1 MIEFFIVY
9 MSLLFSV
16 VLAVSVVFL
25 TALALTYVYKLLKM
39 VLNDTWSKIITI
51 ALMVILIIFYLSL
64 GVYFGEEPLRSE
76 ERRVG
81 KECRSRWSPYH

>member
-16 VLAVSVVFL
+16 VLAVSVLFL

-64 GVYFGEEPLRSE
+64 GVYFGEEPL
-76 ERRVG
+76 
-81 KECRSRWSPYH
+81 

>member
-16 VLAVSVVFL
+16 VLVGAVMFL

-51 ALMVILIIFYLSL
+51 ALMVILIIFYFSL
-64 GVYFGEEPLRSE
+64 GVYFGEEPL
-76 ERRVG
+76 
-81 KECRSRWSPYH
+81 

>member
-1 MIEFFIVY
+1 MVEFFIVY
-9 MSLLFSV
+9 MSILFSV

-51 ALMVILIIFYLSL
+51 ALMVILIIFYFSL
-64 GVYFGEEPLRSE
+64 GVYFGEEQI
-76 ERRVG
+76 
-81 KECRSRWSPYH
+81 

>member
-1 MIEFFIVY
+1 MVEFFIVY

-51 ALMVILIIFYLSL
+51 ALMVILIIFYFSL
-64 GVYFGEEPLRSE
+64 GVYFGEEPL
-76 ERRVG
+76 
-81 KECRSRWSPYH
+81 